1 MATVS
6 TADATILVVDDERDV
21 ADLYAFRLEEHYT
34 VRTAYGGQEAL
45 DTLDSDVDVILLDR
59 RMPGLT
65 GDEVLQRVRE
75 ADADA
80 RVVMV
85 TAIDPD
91 VDIVDMDFDD
101 YLCKP
106 IGKETLLEAV
116 EHQLTAREYGETMQ
130 ELFRATSK
138 VGVLE
143 AEKSAEE
150 LAASA
155 EYQELT
161 ERVEE
166 LRAEQ
171 SELIEE
177 LDDFEAAFNAIDR
190 APKEPMQ

>member
-1 MATVS
+1 MADISTDDTTV
-6 TADATILVVDDERDV
+6 LVVDDERDV
-21 ADLYAFRLEEHYT
+21 ADLYAFRLDEHYT
-34 VRTAYGGQEAL
+34 VRTAYDGQAAL
-45 DTLDSDVDVILLDR
+45 DALDGDVDVVLLDR

-75 ADADA
+75 ADADC

-116 EHQLTAREYGETMQ
+116 EHQLTASEYGETVQ
-130 ELFRATSK
+130 KLFRATSK

-143 AEKSAEE
+143 AEKSTEE
-150 LAASA
+150 LDDSA
-155 EYQELT
+155 EYQDLT
-161 ERVEE
+161 QRIEE

-190 APKEPMQ
+190 TPKEPM

>member
-1 MATVS
+1 MSDGSTRDATV
-6 TADATILVVDDERDV
+6 LVVDDERDV
-21 ADLYAFRLEEHYT
+21 ADLYAFRLEEQYT
-34 VRTAYGGQEAL
+34 VRTAYGGEAAL
-45 DTLDSDVDVILLDR
+45 ETFDSDVDVVLLDR

-65 GDEVLQRVRE
+65 GDEVLQRVR
-75 ADADA
+75 ATDADC

-106 IGKETLLEAV
+106 VGKETLVEAV
-116 EHQLTAREYGETMQ
+116 DHQLTAREYGETVQ

-150 LAASA
+150 LDDSA
-155 EYQELT
+155 EYQALT
-161 ERVEE
+161 QRIET
-166 LRAEQ
+166 LRAQQ
-171 SELIEE
+171 SELIAE

-190 APKEPMQ
+190 APKEPT

>member
-1 MATVS
+1 MSDISADDATV
-6 TADATILVVDDERDV
+6 LVVDDERDV
-21 ADLYAFRLEEHYT
+21 ADLYAFRLEEQYT
-34 VRTAYGGQEAL
+34 VRTAYGGQAAL
-45 DTLDSDVDVILLDR
+45 DALDEDVDVILLDR

-75 ADADA
+75 GDFDP

-106 IGKETLLEAV
+106 IGKETLFDAV
-116 EHQLTAREYGETMQ
+116 EHQLTAQQYGDTVQ
-130 ELFRATSK
+130 ALFRATSK

-143 AEKSAEE
+143 AEKSDEE
-150 LAASA
+150 LADSA
-155 EYQELT
+155 EYQQLT
-161 ERVEE
+161 DRIEE

-171 SELIEE
+171 SELMDE
-177 LDDFEAAFNAIDR
+177 LDDFEAAFNSIDR
-190 APKEPMQ
+190 APKEPM

>member
-1 MATVS
+1 MSDISTDDATV
-6 TADATILVVDDERDV
+6 LVVDDERDV

-45 DTLDSDVDVILLDR
+45 DALDGDVDVILLDR

-65 GDEVLQRVRE
+65 GDEVLQRVRA

-106 IGKETLLEAV
+106 VGKETLLEAV
-116 EHQLTAREYGETMQ
+116 EHQLIAREYGETVQ

-143 AEKSAEE
+143 AEKSTEE
-150 LAASA
+150 LKEST
-155 EYQELT
+155 EYQALT
-161 ERVEE
+161 QRIEE
-166 LRAEQ
+166 LRADQ
-171 SELIEE
+171 SDLIEE

-190 APKEPMQ
+190 APKEPM

>member
-1 MATVS
+1 MATTS
-6 TADATILVVDDERDV
+6 TDAATILVVDDERDV
-21 ADLYAFRLEEHYT
+21 ADLYAFRLEEQYT

-45 DTLDSDVDVILLDR
+45 EAFDSDIDVVLLDR

-91 VDIVDMDFDD
+91 VDIVDMNFDD

-106 IGKETLLEAV
+106 VGKETLLEAV
-116 EHQLTAREYGETMQ
+116 AHQLTAREYGETVQ

-150 LAASA
+150 LDDSE
-155 EYQELT
+155 EYQSLT
-161 ERVEE
+161 QRIEE

-171 SELIEE
+171 SDLIEE

-190 APKEPMQ
+190 TPKEPM

>member
-1 MATVS
+1 MSDISADDATV
-6 TADATILVVDDERDV
+6 LVVDDERDV
-21 ADLYAFRLEEHYT
+21 ADLYAFRLEEQYT
-34 VRTAYGGQEAL
+34 VRTAYGGQAAL
-45 DTLDSDVDVILLDR
+45 DALDEDVDVILLDR

-75 ADADA
+75 GDFDP

-106 IGKETLLEAV
+106 IGKETLFDAV
-116 EHQLTAREYGETMQ
+116 EHQLTAQQYGDTVQ
-130 ELFRATSK
+130 ALFRATSK

-143 AEKSAEE
+143 AEKSDEE
-150 LAASA
+150 LADSS
-155 EYQELT
+155 EYQQLT
-161 ERVEE
+161 DRIEE

-171 SELIEE
+171 SELMDE
-177 LDDFEAAFNAIDR
+177 LDDFEAAFNSIDR
-190 APKEPMQ
+190 APKEPI

>member
-1 MATVS
+1 MSDISADDATV
-6 TADATILVVDDERDV
+6 LVVDDERDV
-21 ADLYAFRLEEHYT
+21 ADLYAFRLEEEYT
-34 VRTAYGGQEAL
+34 VKTAYGGQAAL
-45 DTLDSDVDVILLDR
+45 DSLDEDVDVILLDR

-75 ADADA
+75 GGSDP

-91 VDIVDMDFDD
+91 VDIVDMEFDD

-106 IGKETLLEAV
+106 VGKETLLEAV
-116 EHQLTAREYGETMQ
+116 EHQLTAQRYGDTVQ
-130 ELFRATSK
+130 ALFRATSK

-150 LAASA
+150 LAESD

-161 ERVEE
+161 DRIEE

-171 SELIEE
+171 SELMDE
-177 LDDFEAAFNAIDR
+177 LDDFEAAFNSIDR
-190 APKEPMQ
+190 APKEPM

>member
-1 MATVS
+1 MATIS

-116 EHQLTAREYGETMQ
+116 EHQLTAREYGETVQ

-171 SELIEE
+171 SELIEA

>member
-1 MATVS
+1 MSDISADDATV
-6 TADATILVVDDERDV
+6 LVVDDERDV
-21 ADLYAFRLEEHYT
+21 ADLYAFRLEEQYT
-34 VRTAYGGQEAL
+34 VRTAYGGQAAL
-45 DTLDSDVDVILLDR
+45 DALDEDVDVILLDR

-75 ADADA
+75 GDFDP

-106 IGKETLLEAV
+106 IGKETLFDAV
-116 EHQLTAREYGETMQ
+116 EHQLTAQQYGDTVQ
-130 ELFRATSK
+130 ALFRATSK

-143 AEKSAEE
+143 AEKSDEE
-150 LAASA
+150 LADSA
-155 EYQELT
+155 EYQQLT
-161 ERVEE
+161 DRIEE

-171 SELIEE
+171 SELVDE
-177 LDDFEAAFNAIDR
+177 LDDFEAAFNSIDR
-190 APKEPMQ
+190 APKEPM

>member
-116 EHQLTAREYGETMQ
+116 EHQLTAREYGETVQ

>member
-1 MATVS
+1 MSDISADDATV
-6 TADATILVVDDERDV
+6 LVVDDERDV
-21 ADLYAFRLEEHYT
+21 ADLYAFRLEEEYT
-34 VRTAYGGQEAL
+34 VKTAYGGQAAL
-45 DTLDSDVDVILLDR
+45 DSLDEDVDVILLDR

-75 ADADA
+75 GGSDP

-91 VDIVDMDFDD
+91 VDIVDMEFDD

-106 IGKETLLEAV
+106 VGKETLLEAV
-116 EHQLTAREYGETMQ
+116 EHQLTAQRYGDTVQ
-130 ELFRATSK
+130 ALFRATSK

-150 LAASA
+150 LADSD
-155 EYQELT
+155 EYQDLT
-161 ERVEE
+161 DRIEE

-171 SELIEE
+171 SELIDE
-177 LDDFEAAFNAIDR
+177 LDDFEAAFNSIDR
-190 APKEPMQ
+190 APKEPM

>member
-1 MATVS
+1 MSDSSTDDATV
-6 TADATILVVDDERDV
+6 LVVDDERDV
-21 ADLYAFRLEEHYT
+21 ADLYAFRLAEQYT
-34 VRTAYGGQEAL
+34 VHTAYSGQEAL
-45 DTLDSDVDVILLDR
+45 DAFDGDIDVILLDR

-65 GDEVLQRVRE
+65 GDEVLQRVRT

-106 IGKETLLEAV
+106 VGKETLLEAI
-116 EHQLTAREYGETMQ
+116 EHQLTAREYGETVQ
-130 ELFRATSK
+130 KLFQATSK
-138 VGVLE
+138 VSVLE
-143 AEKSAEE
+143 AEKSTE
-150 LAASA
+150 
-155 EYQELT
+155 ELT
-161 ERVEE
+161 ESTEYQALTQRIET
-166 LRAEQ
+166 LRADQ

-190 APKEPMQ
+190 APKDSI

>member
-1 MATVS
+1 MSDISADDATV
-6 TADATILVVDDERDV
+6 LVVDDERDV
-21 ADLYAFRLEEHYT
+21 ADLYAFRLEEEYT
-34 VRTAYGGQEAL
+34 VRTAYGGQAAL
-45 DTLDSDVDVILLDR
+45 DSLDEDVDVILLDR

-75 ADADA
+75 GGSDP

-91 VDIVDMDFDD
+91 VDIVDMEFDD

-106 IGKETLLEAV
+106 VGKETLLEAV
-116 EHQLTAREYGETMQ
+116 EHQLTAQRYGDTVQ
-130 ELFRATSK
+130 ALFRATSK

-150 LAASA
+150 LAESD
-155 EYQELT
+155 EYQQLT
-161 ERVEE
+161 DRIEE

-171 SELIEE
+171 SELMDE
-177 LDDFEAAFNAIDR
+177 LDDFEAAFNSIDR
-190 APKEPMQ
+190 APKEPM

>member
-171 SELIEE
+171 SELIEA

>member
-1 MATVS
+1 MTTIS
-6 TADATILVVDDERDV
+6 TDDATILVVDDERDV

-45 DTLDSDVDVILLDR
+45 DAFDSDIDVILLDR

-75 ADADA
+75 ADADV

-116 EHQLTAREYGETMQ
+116 EHQLTAREYGETVQ

-150 LAASA
+150 LEESA

-161 ERVEE
+161 QRIEE

>member
-1 MATVS
+1 MSDISADDATV
-6 TADATILVVDDERDV
+6 LVVDDERDV
-21 ADLYAFRLEEHYT
+21 ADLYAFRLEEEYT
-34 VRTAYGGQEAL
+34 VRTAYGGEAAL
-45 DTLDSDVDVILLDR
+45 DSLDEDVDVILLDR

-75 ADADA
+75 GGSDP

-91 VDIVDMDFDD
+91 VDIVDMEFDD

-106 IGKETLLEAV
+106 VGKETLLEAV
-116 EHQLTAREYGETMQ
+116 EHQLTAQRYGDTVQ
-130 ELFRATSK
+130 ALFRATSK

-150 LAASA
+150 LAESD
-155 EYQELT
+155 EYQQLT
-161 ERVEE
+161 DRIEE

-171 SELIEE
+171 SELMDE
-177 LDDFEAAFNAIDR
+177 LDDFEAAFNSIDR
-190 APKEPMQ
+190 APKEPM

>member
-1 MATVS
+1 MSDISADDATV
-6 TADATILVVDDERDV
+6 LVVDDERDV
-21 ADLYAFRLEEHYT
+21 ADLYAFRLEEEYT
-34 VRTAYGGQEAL
+34 VKTAYGGQAAL
-45 DTLDSDVDVILLDR
+45 DSLDEDVDVILLDR

-75 ADADA
+75 GGSDP

-91 VDIVDMDFDD
+91 VDIVDMEFDD

-106 IGKETLLEAV
+106 VGKETLLEAV
-116 EHQLTAREYGETMQ
+116 EHQLTAQRYGDTVQ
-130 ELFRATSK
+130 ALFRATSK

-150 LAASA
+150 LADSD
-155 EYQELT
+155 EYQDLT
-161 ERVEE
+161 DRIEE

-171 SELIEE
+171 SELMDE
-177 LDDFEAAFNAIDR
+177 LDDFEAAFNSIDR
-190 APKEPMQ
+190 APKEPM

>member
-1 MATVS
+1 MATIS
-6 TADATILVVDDERDV
+6 TDDATILIVDDERDV
-21 ADLYAFRLEEHYT
+21 ADLYAFRLAEHYT
-34 VRTAYGGQEAL
+34 VRTAYGGEAAL
-45 DTLDSDVDVILLDR
+45 EAFDSDVDVILLDR
-59 RMPGLT
+59 RMPGIT

-75 ADADA
+75 ANAAA

-91 VDIVDMDFDD
+91 VDIVDMEFDD

-116 EHQLTAREYGETMQ
+116 EHQLTAREYGETVQ

-143 AEKSAEE
+143 AETSTEALDDSA
-150 LAASA
+150 A
-155 EYQELT
+155 YQELT
-161 ERVEE
+161 QRIEE

-190 APKEPMQ
+190 VPKEQI